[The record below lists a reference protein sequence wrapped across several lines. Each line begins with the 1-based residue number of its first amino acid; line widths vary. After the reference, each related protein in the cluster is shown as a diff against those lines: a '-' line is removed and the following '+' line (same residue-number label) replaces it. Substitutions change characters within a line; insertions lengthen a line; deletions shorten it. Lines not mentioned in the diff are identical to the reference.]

1 MEGLYFSG
9 CEVRVEGL
17 PIPPPSAIERASAGR
32 ANCEAGGETVRGA
45 TQGVA
50 TERSGDCL

>member
-1 MEGLYFSG
+1 MEVLYSPG
-9 CEVRVEGL
+9 REVRVEGL

-45 TQGVA
+45 TPGDA
-50 TERSGDCL
+50 TERSGD